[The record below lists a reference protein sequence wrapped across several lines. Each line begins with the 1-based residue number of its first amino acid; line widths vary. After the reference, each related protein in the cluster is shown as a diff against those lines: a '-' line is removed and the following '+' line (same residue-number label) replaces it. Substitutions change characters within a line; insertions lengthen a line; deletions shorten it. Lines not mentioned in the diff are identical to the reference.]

1 MARLK
6 IQSLTRLAVNW
17 SMRSPQRACF
27 EYDVH
32 DVEKKVAVA
41 AVHLHTKINI
51 SRTLDHEFVKP
62 G

>member
-1 MARLK
+1 
-6 IQSLTRLAVNW
+6 
-17 SMRSPQRACF
+17 MRCPQRACF

-51 SRTLDHEFVKP
+51 PKTLHYEFVKP